1 MNRPLRLI
9 AGAVVTAATAGMLW
23 LTPMIMAGITFNA
36 LD

>member
-9 AGAVVTAATAGMLW
+9 AGAVVAAATAGMLW
-23 LTPMIMAGITFNA
+23 LTPAIVAGITLNG